1 MGNLCTKDLGE
12 DNVKNNK
19 KIIFEEIIDIDP
31 KSFNSD
37 YSIKWDNKIKVWL
50 FID

>member
-1 MGNLCTKDLGE
+1 MGNLCTKYLGE
-12 DNVKNNK
+12 DNIKNN

-31 KSFNSD
+31 ERFNSD
-37 YSIKWDNKIKVWL
+37 YSIKWDDKIKVWL

>member
-12 DNVKNNK
+12 DYIKEN
-19 KIIFEEIIDIDP
+19 KIIFEKIVEIDP
-31 KSFNSD
+31 KNFNSD